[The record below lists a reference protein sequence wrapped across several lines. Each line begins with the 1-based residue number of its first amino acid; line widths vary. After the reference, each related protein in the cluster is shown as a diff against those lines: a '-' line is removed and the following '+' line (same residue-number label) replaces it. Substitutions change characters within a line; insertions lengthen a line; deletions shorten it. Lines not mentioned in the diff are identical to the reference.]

1 MGEYNMKKLNLVL
14 LSVGAA
20 LALSGCGEIGAEGQP
35 ITYAKAPADVYSA
48 SCASCH
54 GAKGEGNAEKNG
66 PALAGKQAGEL
77 EAMIYDANNNAGD
90 VKEHIRKGVFD
101 ARAMS
106 QYLEKSFYTPPPK
119 VAPTPEPV
127 AEEAAA
133 ETPATDATPAEAP
146 AAEAADAA
154 PATN

>member
-1 MGEYNMKKLNLVL
+1 MKKLNLVL

-35 ITYAKAPADVYSA
+35 ITYAKKPADVYKA

-54 GAKGEGNAEKNG
+54 GAKGEGNAEKKA

-77 EAMIYDANNNAGD
+77 EAMIYDANNNAAD

-106 QYLEKSFYTPPPK
+106 KYLEQSFYTPPPK
-119 VAPTPEPV
+119 VAPTPEPTPEPV
-127 AEEAAA
+127 VEEAPAK
-133 ETPATDATPAEAP
+133 TPATDGAPAEAP
-146 AAEAADAA
+146 AADAA
-154 PATN
+154 PAAEVAN